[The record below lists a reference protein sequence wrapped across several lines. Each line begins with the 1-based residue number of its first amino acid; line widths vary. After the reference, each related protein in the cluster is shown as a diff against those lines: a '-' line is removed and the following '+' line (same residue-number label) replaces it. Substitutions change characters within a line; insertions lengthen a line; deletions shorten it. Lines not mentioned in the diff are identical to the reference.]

1 MTDAVDKP
9 QNALDEAAREFV
21 EAQLRGEQPDLDEF
35 VKGWPGR
42 EQQLKAKVRS
52 CQQVGALLDSL
63 RRVDAGEFDGIGD
76 PDLVGRKVG
85 PFDVFEVVGRG
96 GMGVVYKARDTK
108 LDRVVAVK
116 TMPLHL
122 AQDATARARFR
133 REAEI
138 LASLSHPHIGVIHD
152 IVEQDDGSCYL
163 VLEYVPGVTL
173 SERLRE
179 GRLSPKEALRIG
191 GQIAGALAAACDQ
204 GVIHR
209 DLKPGNVI
217 LDGDRNIKVLDFG
230 IAKAARTAGDRS
242 GTALTQHGHLLGTP
256 AYMSPEQARGLPID
270 HRTDVWAFGCV
281 LYEMLAGKIA
291 FEGGTV
297 SDTIAH
303 VLERDPDWTALPLDL
318 PHNVAVLLRRCL
330 EKEPHNRLQHIGDAA
345 VEIRET
351 LSPPSLAPPL
361 PAATSGAERL
371 VRVLPITAALVCLI
385 LGTVA
390 GALLWRSIAPN
401 EKAEP
406 GPAASFVVDRGAAY
420 PGLSLFFPALALSP
434 DGSILAYVA
443 EDTDGRRRIFIRPL
457 GGFDAHAL
465 EGTEGAASP
474 FFSPD
479 GQWIAY
485 DDHHSRKLKKVA
497 IDGGVPVT
505 LADAPDFRGGTW
517 TAGGEIVFAP
527 EVDDGLY
534 RMPASGGT
542 PERMTAPDP
551 NKGERHHL
559 WPQILPDN
567 DSVLFTCSGS
577 PWRFEVL
584 SLGTGQ
590 RHVLM
595 NGGGFAHY
603 DSSTGH
609 LLYARDWSLYAVRL
623 DVGRLR
629 VQGPHRM
636 VASEVWQ
643 SSAGTSQFAIAANG
657 ILAYIPGKWDTR
669 KLRPVWVTRDG
680 RQESLALPPYNYQDV
695 RISPNGDKVALCSY
709 ASNTPHVWVYDKNR
723 GTTTDITGEQRVFDF
738 TWAGGD
744 PDTLFYSTPD
754 GLVSWSKEGRTSM
767 RWGRIRYFR
776 KLCDCSPDGRNLLI
790 QLNDP
795 NDFQGW
801 HDLWTVA
808 LVDGNDPQPVP
819 FERTHHK
826 QARAVWS
833 PCGRWIAY
841 ESDEAGRHEI
851 YVKPYPGPGARVA
864 VSPEGGREPLWSPDG
879 KELYYRQK
887 GRMMA
892 VQIETE
898 SDFKVVSIEPL
909 FDDVYYSCIMFKTC
923 DIGPDGRFLMLADP
937 HASEQSQIRVVL
949 HWQDLLQRRS
959 PQTNSP

>member
-1 MTDAVDKP
+1 MTDATDKP

-21 EAQLRGEQPDLDEF
+21 EAQLRGEQPDLNEF
-35 VKGWPGR
+35 VKGWPGQ
-42 EQQLKAKVRS
+42 ELQLKAKVRS

-63 RRVDAGEFDGIGD
+63 RCVDAGEFDSIGD

-85 PFDVFEVVGRG
+85 PLDVFEVVGRG

-108 LDRVVAVK
+108 LGRVVAVK

-179 GRLSPKEALRIG
+179 GRLSPKETLRIG
-191 GQIAGALAAACDQ
+191 AQIAGALAAAYDQ

-217 LDGDRNIKVLDFG
+217 LDGDGNIKVLDFG
-230 IAKAARTAGDRS
+230 IAKAARTTGDRS

-303 VLERDPDWTALPLDL
+303 VLERDPDWTALPPDL

-361 PAATSGAERL
+361 PAAAPGAGRL
-371 VRVLPITAALVCLI
+371 ARVLPITASLVCLI

-406 GPAASFVVDRGAAY
+406 VLAASFVVDRGTAY

-443 EDTDGRRRIFIRPL
+443 EDTDGRRRVFVRPL
-457 GGFDAHAL
+457 DGFDARAL
-465 EGTEGAASP
+465 EGTEGAVSP

-517 TAGGEIVFAP
+517 TAGGDIIFVP

-542 PERMTAPDP
+542 PERMTTPDP
-551 NKGERHHL
+551 NKGERRHL

-567 DSVLFTCSGS
+567 DSVLFTCIGS
-577 PWRFEVL
+577 PRRFEVL
-584 SLGTGQ
+584 SLGTGR
-590 RHVLM
+590 RHALM
-595 NGGGFAHY
+595 DGGGFAHY
-603 DSSTGH
+603 DSSTRH

-680 RQESLALPPYNYQDV
+680 RQEPLALPPHNYQDV

-709 ASNTPHVWVYDKNR
+709 ASSTPHIWVYDKNR
-723 GTTTDITGEQRVFDF
+723 GTTTDITGEQRSFDP

-744 PDTLFYSTPD
+744 PDTLFYGTPN
-754 GLVSWSKEGRTSM
+754 GLASWSTEGQTPM
-767 RWGRIRYFR
+767 RWGRIPYFR

-790 QLNDP
+790 QLDDP
-795 NDFQGW
+795 NGFQGW

-808 LVDGNDPQPVP
+808 SADGNDPQPVP

-841 ESDEAGRHEI
+841 ESDEAGRHGV

-879 KELYYRQK
+879 KELYYRHK

-892 VQIETE
+892 VQIETK

-909 FDDVYYSCIMFKTC
+909 FDDVYYSCIMSKTC

-949 HWQDLLQRRS
+949 HWPDLLQRRS
-959 PQTNSP
+959 PQTSSP